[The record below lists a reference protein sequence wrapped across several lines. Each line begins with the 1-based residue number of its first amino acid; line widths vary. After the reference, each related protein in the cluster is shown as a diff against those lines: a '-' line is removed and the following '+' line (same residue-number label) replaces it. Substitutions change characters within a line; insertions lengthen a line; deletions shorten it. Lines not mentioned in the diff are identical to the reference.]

1 MSQGD
6 SVTAS
11 VVHQLFCA
19 SVRGRQIV
27 LEYPRQIEHLLP
39 ELFQAASVSAIAYKS
54 KMIAPDLIA
63 DTEVYASTI
72 TRFPAEP
79 HIDYGARKMKLLQE
93 HFPFDATAA
102 ESTPLMSVDPAGTLG
117 VVHLPGILSS
127 RLRRQVKQGL
137 QVLQDAGI
145 TDQHPSGW
153 AYGWGSPIVELTN
166 SGLSG
171 GPPIPL
177 QPVSTSE
184 SAAWLRFL
192 TLTRD
197 TFCVIHAIR
206 NIFDP
211 DGAERVM
218 ATRARFVTS
227 FRTSPSTL
235 SPSIVDQWGSPFN
248 RLSMFVNRGVSFFE
262 TLRLPDR
269 LHTVSSFGSDFQQIL
284 TIPGSALRLSFPPG
298 TVTLI
303 KGRIPFQVSQPTQPH
318 AFVIERHPPS
328 ASPFEP
334 LWDVGP
340 AEVSAVV
347 HLSAEFRDMPSA
359 KWANFY
365 LYTCTRLGRAVRV
378 YGTQGQAMSPEMRET
393 YLRRLGNELG
403 WSATVGAIADAYNH
417 RVWHQKVVTD
427 VLTVLAS
434 DDPSNP
440 EHYSRMKPYKV
451 LDIIFEVKT
460 LAWWDDVTD
469 ISVHGFGS
477 LEAAFDAFT
486 HDRVTTID
494 WEDALTFTER
504 LRVGANK
511 SELMAQAKTIAE
523 NLLELIRERIDHVKA
538 RMTVLADR
546 LEQQSGGAIHCAREW
561 EDI

>member
-1 MSQGD
+1 MRSYGVHD
-6 SVTAS
+6 S
-11 VVHQLFCA
+11 
-19 SVRGRQIV
+19 
-27 LEYPRQIEHLLP
+27 
-39 ELFQAASVSAIAYKS
+39 
-54 KMIAPDLIA
+54 
-63 DTEVYASTI
+63 
-72 TRFPAEP
+72 
-79 HIDYGARKMKLLQE
+79 
-93 HFPFDATAA
+93 
-102 ESTPLMSVDPAGTLG
+102 
-117 VVHLPGILSS
+117 ILSS

-171 GPPIPL
+171 GPLIPL

-211 DGAERVM
+211 DGVERVM

-262 TLRLPDR
+262 TLRLPDC

-334 LWDVGP
+334 LWDAGP
-340 AEVSAVV
+340 AEVSAVCRYFVPQWGDLPTPNIV
-347 HLSAEFRDMPSA
+347 H
-359 KWANFY
+359 
-365 LYTCTRLGRAVRV
+365 
-378 YGTQGQAMSPEMRET
+378 
-393 YLRRLGNELG
+393 ELH
-403 WSATVGAIADAYNH
+403 T
-417 RVWHQKVVTD
+417 
-427 VLTVLAS
+427 
-434 DDPSNP
+434 P
-440 EHYSRMKPYKV
+440 
-451 LDIIFEVKT
+451 
-460 LAWWDDVTD
+460 
-469 ISVHGFGS
+469 
-477 LEAAFDAFT
+477 
-486 HDRVTTID
+486 
-494 WEDALTFTER
+494 
-504 LRVGANK
+504 LRVQGWVGD
-511 SELMAQAKTIAE
+511 Q
-523 NLLELIRERIDHVKA
+523 
-538 RMTVLADR
+538 
-546 LEQQSGGAIHCAREW
+546 
-561 EDI
+561 